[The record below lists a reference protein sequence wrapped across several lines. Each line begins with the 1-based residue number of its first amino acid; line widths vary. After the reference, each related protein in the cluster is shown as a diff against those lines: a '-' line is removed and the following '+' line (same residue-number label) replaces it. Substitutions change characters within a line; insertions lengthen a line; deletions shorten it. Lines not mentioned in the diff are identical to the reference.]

1 MKGTTHAKIDV
12 MKGFAVVAFAAGCSS
27 VQLQHI
33 IAELDRENRAGHSPV
48 EGEQSTGKN
57 LDQAKVTPSLPPTP
71 FPQSV
76 KNNISYYIHE
86 SRGNLST
93 KVCKAFASKF

>member
-12 MKGFAVVAFAAGCSS
+12 MKGFAVVAFVAGCSS

-48 EGEQSTGKN
+48 DGEQSTGKN

-71 FPQSV
+71 F
-76 KNNISYYIHE
+76 
-86 SRGNLST
+86 L
-93 KVCKAFASKF
+93 KVSKITSPITFMGLEEI